1 MNDYFHD
8 FQTNM
13 VIKNFSESTIKS
25 YSYEL
30 KKFLRYCEKEKK
42 TFHSLSFKD
51 FLYEKRITD
60 KLSAASLKQSIGAV
74 KFFLSTL

>member
-8 FQTNM
+8 FKTNM
-13 VIKNFSESTIKS
+13 VIKNFSESTITS

-30 KKFLRYCEKEKK
+30 KKYFRYCENEEKS
-42 TFHSLSFKD
+42 FNSASFKE
-51 FLYEKRITD
+51 FLYNNRMTE

-74 KFFLSTL
+74 KFFLSTH